1 MNPEYLRDAEREFF
15 RTLNRQM
22 APLVKH
28 GLFSPGLSPSGLV
41 LVEIVGR
48 RTGIV
53 HPVPL
58 VATALGEV
66 LLVATLRGDRSHWI
80 PNLEATP
87 DVRYWLRG
95 RAIEGRAVVIRQGG
109 REGSLPERPAY
120 LGLVAAHLRAATSFG
135 WSFALLTPRAD
146 GQA

>member
-1 MNPEYLRDAEREFF
+1 MSPEYLRDAEREFF

-22 APLVKH
+22 APLVKL

-53 HPVPL
+53 HPMPL

-66 LLVATLRGDRSHWI
+66 LMVATLRGGRSHWI
-80 PNLEATP
+80 QNLEETP
-87 DVRYWLRG
+87 AVRYWLRG
-95 RAIEGRAVVIRQGG
+95 APIEGRAVVIRRGDA
-109 REGSLPERPAY
+109 ELHLPTKPEY
-120 LGLVAAHLRAATSFG
+120 LGLVAAQLRAATSFG
-135 WSFALLTPRAD
+135 WAFALLVPGTE
-146 GQA
+146 G